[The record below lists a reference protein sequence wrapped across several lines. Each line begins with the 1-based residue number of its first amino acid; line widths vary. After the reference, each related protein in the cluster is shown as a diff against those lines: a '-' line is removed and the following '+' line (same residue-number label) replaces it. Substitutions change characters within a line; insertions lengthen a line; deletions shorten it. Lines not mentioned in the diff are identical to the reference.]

1 MGGGAKPPGR
11 IDPLISLVV
20 DVRDVITCFKVGDD
34 RLRGLASAELPFPID
49 FDGRPYNTLTVPCER
64 ACDPMQCIAL
74 DRQIM

>member
-1 MGGGAKPPGR
+1 
-11 IDPLISLVV
+11 
-20 DVRDVITCFKVGDD
+20 
-34 RLRGLASAELPFPID
+34 LPFPID